1 MRVSFAKLRDSLY
14 IFYWCILVPGP
25 PETLES
31 QSKGA
36 YWIVVNWTEPKIYVG
51 KILGYKV

>member
-1 MRVSFAKLRDSLY
+1 MRVSFAKLRDLLY